1 MFPGRHGQCWGGG
14 ETAGRSMHPWPTP
27 SRRRSPILSTRFIQI
42 LLFLLI
48 FSEVV
53 QKTGVYI
60 FVLDTTYMV
69 PTPVPIT
76 PIPVT
81 PAVVDEK
88 ATTPRATR
96 DADAEA
102 SRNAPPEK

>member
-69 PTPVPIT
+69 PTPVPLW
-76 PIPVT
+76 
-81 PAVVDEK
+81 
-88 ATTPRATR
+88 
-96 DADAEA
+96 
-102 SRNAPPEK
+102 